1 MAAGVSGRVIPH
13 ALNLVEPE
21 TNQDIARVIT
31 LHLATEAAH
40 VQECLQKQF
49 LVTYRTVLV

>member
-13 ALNLVEPE
+13 ALIPVEPE

-31 LHLATEAAH
+31 LHLAMEAAH